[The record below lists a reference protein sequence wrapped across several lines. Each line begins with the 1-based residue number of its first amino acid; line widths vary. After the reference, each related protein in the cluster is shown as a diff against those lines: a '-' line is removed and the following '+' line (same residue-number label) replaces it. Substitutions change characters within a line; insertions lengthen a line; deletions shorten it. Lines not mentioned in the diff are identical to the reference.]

1 MEEERKFKIDDA
13 AIRSEQEPK
22 GRLAY
27 FQENGN

>member
-13 AIRSEQEPK
+13 ATRSEQEPK

-27 FQENGN
+27 FQENAN